1 VYRFLLIVL
10 MTAPIFG
17 EIPNAILAEHD
28 LQKRSDLALQEADE
42 QITEASKA
50 YSPNGGELKDF
61 EKHLAVVGELAELSL
76 KSLQDS
82 GKRARKQ
89 PKYFKRAELKLRS
102 LLRRLDTLEK
112 NVLVDDRPPVAKA
125 KGLLAGVHDQILQD
139 IMSKR

>member
-1 VYRFLLIVL
+1 MYRFLLFAL
-10 MTAPIFG
+10 MTAPLFG
-17 EIPNAILAEHD
+17 EIPNAVLAEHD
-28 LQKRSDLALQEADE
+28 LEKRSDLALQEADE
-42 QITEASKA
+42 EITEASKA
-50 YSPNGGELKDF
+50 YSPNSGELKEF
-61 EKHLAVVGELAELSL
+61 EKHLAAVGELAQLSL

-82 GKRARKQ
+82 GKRARKK

-112 NVLVDDRPPVAKA
+112 SVLVDDRPPVTKT